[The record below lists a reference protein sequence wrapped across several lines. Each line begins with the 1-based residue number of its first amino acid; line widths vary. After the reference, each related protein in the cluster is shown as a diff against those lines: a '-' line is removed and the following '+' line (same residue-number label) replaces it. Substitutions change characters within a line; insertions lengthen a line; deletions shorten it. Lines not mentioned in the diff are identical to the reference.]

1 MIPRLTLP
9 RRTVRLRLTALY
21 GVLVLASGALMLT
34 LTYALA
40 ANWLP
45 WPGLNNLGWHP
56 AGINRAFGAPPGGN
70 PGPGGPFGGVRARDV
85 VALVEAQLTS
95 QRSADLHQLLLEL
108 GLALAALAVLSVA
121 LGWWAAG
128 RVLRPLRAMTDS
140 ARRISE
146 DNLGARLAFAGPR
159 DELKDLA
166 DTLDGLFARIEA
178 AFEEQRRF
186 VANASHELR
195 TPLAR
200 SRTLLEV
207 ALDDPDATVDSL
219 KAVGRR
225 VLASGEQQERLIDA
239 LLVLARSQRGLD
251 RRTPFDLAQL
261 VGQTTQIAPDGARLE
276 RDLGPAPTAG
286 DPRLVRRLVANLVDN
301 AVRHNVPGGWLAVR
315 TGIRDGRAVLRVE
328 NSGPVV
334 DPRDVPALFE
344 PFRRAGEPRV
354 GRPDGLGVGLSIV
367 AAVAAAHGAQI
378 SATPLP
384 DGGLRIDVSFPLA
397 ASPPPPAAIPQR
409 AAVPDSVQP
418 DRSGQ
423 RA

>member
-1 MIPRLTLP
+1 MVRLYPQRWTVLP
-9 RRTVRLRLTALY
+9 RRTVRLRLAALY
-21 GVLVLASGALMLT
+21 GALVLVSGVMMLA

-45 WPGLNNLGWHP
+45 WPGLRGFSWT
-56 AGINRAFGAPPGGN
+56 RTPPGVPVN
-70 PGPGGPFGGVRARDV
+70 PGGPNGPGAPFGGRARD
-85 VALVEAQLTS
+85 LVSLVNDEIAS
-95 QRSADLHQLLLEL
+95 QRTTDLHKLLLEL
-108 GLALAALAVLSVA
+108 GIALGALALVSVT

-128 RVLRPLRAMTDS
+128 RVLRPLRTMTDS
-140 ARRISE
+140 ARRISA
-146 DNLGARLAFAGPR
+146 DDLSARLAFAGPQ

-178 AFEEQRRF
+178 AFEAQRRF

-239 LLVLARSQRGLD
+239 LLVLARSQSGLD
-251 RRTPFDLAQL
+251 RRTPFDLAGLAAEAAAQL
-261 VGQTTQIAPDGARLE
+261 PLDGLRLE
-276 RDLGPAPTAG
+276 RELRPATAVG
-286 DPRLVRRLVANLVDN
+286 DPNLARRLVANLLDN

-315 TGIRDGRAVLRVE
+315 TGLRAGRAVLVVE
-328 NSGPVV
+328 NSGPIVE
-334 DPRDVPALFE
+334 RGDVPGLFE

-354 GRPDGLGVGLSIV
+354 RRPDGIGLGLSIV
-367 AAVAAAHGAQI
+367 AAVAAAHGAQLL
-378 SATPLP
+378 ATPLAE
-384 DGGLRIDVSFPLA
+384 GGLRLEVGFPA
-397 ASPPPPAAIPQR
+397 EVPPLP
-409 AAVPDSVQP
+409 AVPATAESAH
-418 DRSGQ
+418 

>member
-1 MIPRLTLP
+1 
-9 RRTVRLRLTALY
+9 
-21 GVLVLASGALMLT
+21 
-34 LTYALA
+34 
-40 ANWLP
+40 
-45 WPGLNNLGWHP
+45 
-56 AGINRAFGAPPGGN
+56 
-70 PGPGGPFGGVRARDV
+70 V
-85 VALVEAQLTS
+85 V
-95 QRSADLHQLLLEL
+95 
-108 GLALAALAVLSVA
+108 SVA
-121 LGWWAAG
+121 LGWWASG
-128 RVLRPLRAMTDS
+128 RVLRPLREMTDS

-146 DNLGARLAFAGPR
+146 DNLGTRLAFAGPQ

-178 AFEEQRRF
+178 AFEAQRRF

-251 RRTPFDLAQL
+251 RRTQVDLAQ
-261 VGQTTQIAPDGARLE
+261 VADETTQTGSDGLRLE
-276 RDLGPAPTAG
+276 RDLSPAPTAG

-315 TGIRDGRAVLRVE
+315 TGVRDGRAVLEVE

-334 DPRDVPALFE
+334 DPHDVPALFE

-367 AAVAAAHGAQI
+367 SAVAAAHGAQL
-378 SATPLP
+378 STVPRP
-384 DGGLRIDVSFPLA
+384 DGGLRIVVSFPLA
-397 ASPPPPAAIPQR
+397 MSLPPAGIPQR
-409 AAVPDSVQP
+409 AAASEL
-418 DRSGQ
+418 
-423 RA
+423 